1 MEEILTQTWLH
12 PVSHSAFPVL
22 TLLVL
27 LPTVFA
33 GIGLLIPG
41 EHQWAHKALGFV
53 GSLVVLV
60 VALVVFGAV
69 DTSIAGLQK
78 VDDFSWIDA
87 INARWTLGIDG
98 LSLPYVLLTAG
109 LVPLVYLGAF
119 STIDQ
124 RFKEFSM
131 AMLVLETGMLGS
143 LLATDLLAFYVFWEV
158 MLVPMYLMVGI
169 WGGKDRIYATVKFF
183 IYTMFGSLLMLVAIL
198 YLYHKAG
205 GSFRLTDLTALKL
218 TDKEQL
224 YLFGAFAVAFL
235 IKVPAFPF
243 HTWLPD
249 AHTEAPT
256 PGSVIL
262 AGVMLKL
269 GIYGLLRFA
278 IPLFPGAMGT
288 LSWLFITLAVIG
300 IVFGALMA
308 YVQTDVK
315 RLVAYSSVSHLGF
328 VLLGIAVFNEE
339 ALQGAIL
346 QGVNHGL
353 STGAL
358 FFLVGFVYERAH
370 TREIED
376 FGGIA
381 KKMPVFAAFFV
392 FVTLSSIALPLT
404 NGFVGEFLIFA
415 GAFKEGVQS
424 AIIPPAAGGY
434 MWRNVVLIGTGIG
447 TLGIV
452 LGAVYMLS
460 VVRRVFFGELTNPH
474 MQNLRDLSGRE
485 RFIAAVL
492 CVFIV
497 WIGVKP
503 SGWLQLSEATVHA
516 MVAPSRPQIQQ
527 MRSPA
532 DYQREQRA
540 AMRLR
545 APAVEQ

>member
-1 MEEILTQTWLH
+1 
-12 PVSHSAFPVL
+12 
-22 TLLVL
+22 
-27 LPTVFA
+27 
-33 GIGLLIPG
+33 
-41 EHQWAHKALGFV
+41 
-53 GSLVVLV
+53 
-60 VALVVFGAV
+60 
-69 DTSIAGLQK
+69 
-78 VDDFSWIDA
+78 
-87 INARWTLGIDG
+87 
-98 LSLPYVLLTAG
+98 
-109 LVPLVYLGAF
+109 
-119 STIDQ
+119 
-124 RFKEFSM
+124 M

>member
-1 MEEILTQTWLH
+1 MHEVLTQTWLY
-12 PVSHSAFPVL
+12 PVSGGGFPLL

-33 GIGLLIPG
+33 VMQLLIPG
-41 EHQWAHKALGFV
+41 EHGWAHKALGLA
-53 GSLVVLV
+53 GSLAVLL
-60 VALVVFGAV
+60 VAMVVFGAV
-69 DTSIAGLQK
+69 DPGIAGMQR
-78 VDDFSWIDA
+78 VDDFAWIPA
-87 INARWTLGIDG
+87 VNARWTLGIDG

-119 STIDQ
+119 STIET
-124 RFKEFSM
+124 RFKEFSI

-158 MLVPMYLMVGI
+158 MLVPMYLMIGI

-183 IYTMFGSLLMLVAIL
+183 IYTMLGSLLMLVAIL
-198 YLYHKAG
+198 VLYHKAG
-205 GSFRLTDLTALKL
+205 GSFRLTDMVAAKL
-218 TDKEQL
+218 TDQEQMW
-224 YLFGAFAVAFL
+224 LFGAFAVAFL

-262 AGVMLKL
+262 AGVLLKL
-269 GIYGLLRFA
+269 GTYGLLRFA
-278 IPLFPGAMGT
+278 IPLFPGAMGRYA
-288 LSWLFITLAVIG
+288 WVFVALAVIG

-346 QGVNHGL
+346 QGINHGL

-370 TREIED
+370 TREIEA

-381 KKMPVFAAFFV
+381 KKMPVFTAFFV
-392 FVTLSSIALPLT
+392 FVTMSSIALPLT

-415 GAFKEGVQS
+415 GSFKEGVQS
-424 AIIPPAAGGY
+424 ALLPRTDGGY
-434 MWRNVVLIGTGIG
+434 VWRNVVLVGTGIA

-460 VVRRVFFGELTNPH
+460 VVRRVFFGELTNPDMGH
-474 MQNLRDLSGRE
+474 LRDIGWRE
-485 RFIAAVL
+485 RFIVSVL
-492 CVFIV
+492 AVFIL
-497 WIGVKP
+497 WIGIKP
-503 SGWLQLSEATVHA
+503 SGWLHLSEATVHA
-516 MVAPSRPQIQQ
+516 MVAPLRPQIQQ
-527 MRSPA
+527 TRSPA

-540 AMRLR
+540 ALHHR
-545 APAVEQ
+545 PAAATE